1 MSNTTHSEEPV
12 RPILFLRP
20 EALNRSNRPRISYR
34 PLDGPWVPDP
44 SRLEETRHT
53 PHGSHAVGVTMKEYR
68 ASFKEQRAQT
78 LNQIKELKAAKRL
91 DEVEIESCI
100 TMWPSV
106 DMLRMDGS
114 TDDEIES
121 ALEKYYVG
129 AQ

>member
-1 MSNTTHSEEPV
+1 
-12 RPILFLRP
+12 
-20 EALNRSNRPRISYR
+20 
-34 PLDGPWVPDP
+34 
-44 SRLEETRHT
+44 
-53 PHGSHAVGVTMKEYR
+53 MKEYR